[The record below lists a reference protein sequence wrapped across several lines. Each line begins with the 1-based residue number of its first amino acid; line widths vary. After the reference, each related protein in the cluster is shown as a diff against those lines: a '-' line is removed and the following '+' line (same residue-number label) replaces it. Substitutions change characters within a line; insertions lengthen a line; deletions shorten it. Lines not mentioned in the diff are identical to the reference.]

1 MEAVA
6 AGTGASIG
14 VATLARR
21 WFRAAVR
28 DVVKDEMRDVME
40 RQRQVMAH
48 LDRQDRRL
56 ERIEQKLNRR

>member
-21 WFRAAVR
+21 WFRSAVR
-28 DVVKDEMRDVME
+28 DVVKGEMADVVE
-40 RQRQVMAH
+40 RQRQVMDH
-48 LDRQDRRL
+48 LDRQDQRL
-56 ERIEQKLNRR
+56 KRIEQKLNQR